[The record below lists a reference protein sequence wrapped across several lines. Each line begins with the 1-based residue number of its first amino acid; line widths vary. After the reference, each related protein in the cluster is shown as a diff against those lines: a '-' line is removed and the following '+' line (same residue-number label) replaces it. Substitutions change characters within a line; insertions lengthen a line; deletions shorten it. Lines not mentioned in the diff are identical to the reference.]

1 MLIGPHE
8 RHAQPAPGNAATL
21 FSAVPAKRRTRFA
34 AGERL
39 VSSELGAR
47 DDRPLLASQR
57 PSQVRPLLL
66 LERKNNVPVLLHVH
80 DGPTLGLRFVECL
93 VELPNA

>member
-8 RHAQPAPGNAATL
+8 CRAQPAPSNAATL
-21 FSAVPAKRRTRFA
+21 FNAVPAKRRTWFV

-47 DDRPLLASQR
+47 DDRPLLAVSDR
-57 PSQVRPLLL
+57 
-66 LERKNNVPVLLHVH
+66 RK
-80 DGPTLGLRFVECL
+80 
-93 VELPNA
+93 